1 MNLYETTSDGQSF
14 FTCDGKS
21 GSLRGLVRTRSLA
34 WIALLSLLALLALPT
49 ATLAQPPSRGDRPSR
64 TTATT
69 TTTSQPD
76 TQTSAPIILG
86 TSAQTVQIPGKLNV
100 GNGRLEVVTSAIG
113 GGVLTSNLYIR
124 QLNQSA
130 ALPHVCWKP
139 APDGVPGLLLTT
151 CTTSQ
156 SSLRYKTDLQ
166 PFLGGLNVINR
177 LKPYNFAWKA
187 GGMRELGL
195 IAEDV
200 AQIEPLLTFKN
211 SKDEIEGVKYEN
223 LNVVF
228 INAIKE
234 QQAQIEELRQ
244 LIKAQQEQLKQQKQ
258 EIESLKKPV
267 MP

>member
-1 MNLYETTSDGQSF
+1 MNLYQATYDGQSF
-14 FTCDGKS
+14 FTCNGNS
-21 GSLRGLVRTRSLA
+21 GRLRGLARTTRRQA
-34 WIALLSLLALLALPT
+34 WIAFLPLLLLLALPA
-49 ATLAQPPSRGDRPSR
+49 ATFAQTPSRGDRPSR
-64 TTATT
+64 PQVTTAV
-69 TTTSQPD
+69 QPD
-76 TQTSAPIILG
+76 TQTSGPIVLG
-86 TSAQTVQIPGKLNV
+86 TSAQTVQIPGNLIV
-100 GNGRLEVVTSAIG
+100 GNGRLQVVNSAIG
-113 GGVLTSNLYIR
+113 GGVVASNLYIR
-124 QLNQSA
+124 QLNQSG

-139 APDGVPGLLLTT
+139 APDGVQALLLTT

-177 LKPYNFAWKA
+177 LKPYDFAWKA

-200 AQIEPLLTFKN
+200 AEVEPLLTFKN

-228 INAIKE
+228 INAFKE

-244 LIKAQQEQLKQQKQ
+244 LIKTQQEQLKQQAQ
-258 EIESLKKPV
+258 QIDSLKKPV
-267 MP
+267 SP